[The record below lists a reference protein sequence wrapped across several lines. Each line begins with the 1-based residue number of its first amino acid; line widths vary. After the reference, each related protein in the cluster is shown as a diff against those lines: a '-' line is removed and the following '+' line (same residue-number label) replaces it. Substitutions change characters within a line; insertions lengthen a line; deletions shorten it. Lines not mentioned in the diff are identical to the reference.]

1 MDLNQ
6 ITAAIDAE
14 SRRCVEHVHWPD
26 LVQAIEWSWAND
38 AQRGQARQFAMAL
51 PVLTCVA
58 AGGVAVAAYPLGAA
72 WRLYTLA
79 SAVLDDLVDRD
90 KPCVPWAEW
99 DDHRAMH
106 VGLGLIFAAQ
116 HALGQ
121 LPGDVSGPVLQLTSR
136 YLLVMTQAQAEP
148 NRTPSIEGYVR
159 HIIGKAGVYCGAFAQ
174 AGARL
179 ATEDHERLQA
189 MFDFGLAFGVIQQ
202 LANDLFDFD
211 RGLSHSDF
219 VTGHLTLPVI
229 YGLSQVER
237 AEGQRLRALL
247 ERVDRLSS
255 ADWDELR
262 LLLGALKSREYVA
275 QMIAAYVAK
284 AQQALAVFPVD
295 RTEFL
300 QRLIPSELPMN

>member
-14 SRRCVEHVHWPD
+14 SRRCIEHVHWPD
-26 LVQAIEWSWAND
+26 LVQAIEWSQAND
-38 AQRGQARQFAMAL
+38 AQRGQARQIAMAL

-58 AGGVAVAAYPLGAA
+58 AGGVDVAAYPLGAA

-90 KPCVPWAEW
+90 KPGVSWAEW

-116 HALGQ
+116 HVLGQ

-159 HIIGKAGVYCGAFAQ
+159 HMIGKAGVYCGAFAQ
-174 AGARL
+174 AGAHL
-179 ATEDHERLQA
+179 VTEDHERLQA

-211 RGLSHSDF
+211 HGLTHSDF
-219 VTGHLTLPVI
+219 AKGHHTLPLI

-247 ERVDRLSS
+247 EHVDSLSN
-255 ADWDELR
+255 ADWDEIR
-262 LLLGALKSREYVA
+262 LLLDALKSGDYVA
-275 QMIAAYVAK
+275 KMIAAYVAK
-284 AQQALAVFPVD
+284 AQQALEVFPAD
-295 RTEFL
+295 CTEYL
-300 QRLIPSELPMN
+300 RRLLPMELPIR